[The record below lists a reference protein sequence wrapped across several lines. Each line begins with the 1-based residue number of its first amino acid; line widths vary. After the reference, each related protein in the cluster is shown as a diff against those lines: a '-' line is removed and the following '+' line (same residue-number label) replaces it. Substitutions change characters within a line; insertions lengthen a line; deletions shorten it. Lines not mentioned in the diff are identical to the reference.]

1 MQRLSRNTVAA
12 GGRHAEGKEV
22 HAAEEVHAEGLEGGA
37 SKRARAHGGGPGGL
51 SGADHQMPAGER
63 PGQGVVGVKS
73 AGEVTALLESSA
85 NSRPILL

>member
-1 MQRLSRNTVAA
+1 MLK
-12 GGRHAEGKEV
+12 GKKFTQPKRSTPR
-22 HAAEEVHAEGLEGGA
+22 A
-37 SKRARAHGGGPGGL
+37 SKEEQAKERERMVEALAAL